1 MAPHTQRSVGV
12 RVDVSDDMRVF
23 VLLGGSCKLSGQT
36 FSLVCE
42 SCYTHLQ
49 RVCGGTVSHRFV
61 LFNWRATRRC
71 IHQHIWFLVGK
82 GYQRRSISAEGIYW
96 PLLLWWTHETGVYTN
111 IFTPFSNTKPSHYL
125 NFWTKSRKTVFH
137 PSLLAQT
144 SFSLRLRDGSEKKKK
159 KRKSNH
165 CDIFPGLHTAATI
178 SCFQHIWMWHTRKMT
193 LISETCI
200 RVLILV

>member
-49 RVCGGTVSHRFV
+49 RVCGGTVPHRFV

-82 GYQRRSISAEGIYW
+82 GYQRAFNLSWRYLLAP
-96 PLLLWWTHETGVYTN
+96 PLVMDTWNRGVH
-111 IFTPFSNTKPSHYL
+111 KH
-125 NFWTKSRKTVFH
+125 FH
-137 PSLLAQT
+137 PLFPTRNHPTTWT
-144 SFSLRLRDGSEKKKK
+144 SGQSHVKQFSIHLCWLKHRSVCVWETEVKKKK
-159 KRKSNH
+159 KKEKVTTVTFSLASILLLPFPVFSTFE
-165 CDIFPGLHTAATI
+165 CDTPERWPWFPKLAHA
-178 SCFQHIWMWHTRKMT
+178 S
-193 LISETCI
+193 
-200 RVLILV
+200 